1 MAQRVEKWH
10 AFMRTSQA
18 LLAQL
23 QQGAAN
29 GGGAAQQD
37 AAAAQDAAV
46 RDAVSR
52 TARVD
57 DALLA
62 ALPRCLALA
71 TESVAEATTSQ
82 SARQA
87 HYAEARSLPCPAS
100 GLPLTS
106 AAGDRPE
113 LRPTATISPHAAAPA
128 TLPAMRRA

>member
-1 MAQRVEKWH
+1 VAQRVEKWH

-37 AAAAQDAAV
+37 AAAAQDV
-46 RDAVSR
+46 VSR